1 MTATTAKDQRIEE
14 LKRKIRQDSYL
25 EQAILE
31 IASLLT
37 ESINR
42 GHFLLHERKP

>member
-1 MTATTAKDQRIEE
+1 MITEVTAPDRIKE
-14 LKRKIRQDSYL
+14 LKKKIQQEEYL
-25 EQAILE
+25 KTAILE

-42 GHFLLHERKP
+42 GHFLLHERK